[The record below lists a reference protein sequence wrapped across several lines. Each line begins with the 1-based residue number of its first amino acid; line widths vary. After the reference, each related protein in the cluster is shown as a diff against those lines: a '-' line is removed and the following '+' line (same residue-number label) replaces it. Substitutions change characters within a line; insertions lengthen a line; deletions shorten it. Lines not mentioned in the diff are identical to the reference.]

1 MRNYMEDYKMFEDL
15 LRLDEDAI
23 IELEA
28 KLALRKEEEF
38 LKEFRKCKDMK
49 EFKDVYLQKYRE
61 VDASGDYDLL
71 KILWKA
77 SSRYKYERSK
87 NS

>member
-1 MRNYMEDYKMFEDL
+1 MMFEDL
-15 LRLDEDAI
+15 LRLDADDAI

-49 EFKDVYLQKYRE
+49 EFKDVYLQKFRE
-61 VDASGDYDLL
+61 VDASGDYSLL

-77 SSRYKYERSK
+77 SNRYKYERSK

>member
-1 MRNYMEDYKMFEDL
+1 MEDYKMFEDL

-49 EFKDVYLQKYRE
+49 EFKEMYLQKYRE
-61 VDASGDYDLL
+61 VDASGDYSLL

-77 SSRYKYERSK
+77 SNRYKYERSK
-87 NS
+87 NA